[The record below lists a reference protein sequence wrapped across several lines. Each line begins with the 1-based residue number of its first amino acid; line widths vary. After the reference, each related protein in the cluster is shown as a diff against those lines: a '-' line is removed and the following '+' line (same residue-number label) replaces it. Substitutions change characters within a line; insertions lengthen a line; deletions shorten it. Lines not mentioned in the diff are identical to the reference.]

1 MIDLT
6 RKVSPTIKA
15 PIVLFTYYNPIYQR
29 GFENFVEEIASAGA
43 KGLLVPDI
51 PLEETAKL
59 SEICTANGLDLVLLS
74 TPTTPVE
81 RMERIAEASNGFIY
95 LVSVTGVTGV
105 RTGVESRVEELV
117 AKLKKVTDKPVCVGF
132 GISKEEQAQQVV
144 RWAPTASSW
153 DPRSSRRSE
162 RRLPRRRGS
171 RGWLR
176 SPRNSG
182 PGPTGAAP
190 GAAVGSSPSSSAVSD
205 AREGRESE
213 RMWSARA
220 RCEGCT
226 TCTNPSER
234 YVNQLTVSAR
244 AADARRL
251 CIRGVGGLN
260 ARGHSMVAPAR
271 GASSDVRRAWR
282 RAKSAASSAMR
293 RLGRTWGWSSSSSS
307 ASPGSSTRVVVFG
320 DGDEAGEN
328 ASRAGTPRG
337 ARGGASRRCARCH
350 ASPDS
355 PRARRA
361 ARTRRDA
368 PGGATPT
375 ARRADTHPTDV
386 SRRRP
391 RDASASA
398 SP

>member
-1 MIDLT
+1 M
-6 RKVSPTIKA
+6 
-15 PIVLFTYYNPIYQR
+15 
-29 GFENFVEEIASAGA
+29 
-43 KGLLVPDI
+43 
-51 PLEETAKL
+51 
-59 SEICTANGLDLVLLS
+59 
-74 TPTTPVE
+74 
-81 RMERIAEASNGFIY
+81 
-95 LVSVTGVTGV
+95 
-105 RTGVESRVEELV
+105 
-117 AKLKKVTDKPVCVGF
+117 
-132 GISKEEQAQQVV
+132 
-144 RWAPTASSW
+144 
-153 DPRSSRRSE
+153 
-162 RRLPRRRGS
+162 
-171 RGWLR
+171 
-176 SPRNSG
+176 
-182 PGPTGAAP
+182 
-190 GAAVGSSPSSSAVSD
+190 GSSPSSSAVSD

-337 ARGGASRRCARCH
+337 ARGGCLPSMRAVSRLAGFAQGETRGANATRRAGRRYADRAPRGH
-350 ASPDS
+350 ASHGRLPKTPARRVGERLPVTPTTVATARALARGEREPLDRAERLAALAARAASSPRDDS
-355 PRARRA
+355 PRPPRRG
-361 ARTRRDA
+361 R
-368 PGGATPT
+368 
-375 ARRADTHPTDV
+375 
-386 SRRRP
+386 
-391 RDASASA
+391 
-398 SP
+398 

>member
-1 MIDLT
+1 M
-6 RKVSPTIKA
+6 
-15 PIVLFTYYNPIYQR
+15 
-29 GFENFVEEIASAGA
+29 
-43 KGLLVPDI
+43 
-51 PLEETAKL
+51 
-59 SEICTANGLDLVLLS
+59 
-74 TPTTPVE
+74 
-81 RMERIAEASNGFIY
+81 
-95 LVSVTGVTGV
+95 
-105 RTGVESRVEELV
+105 
-117 AKLKKVTDKPVCVGF
+117 
-132 GISKEEQAQQVV
+132 
-144 RWAPTASSW
+144 
-153 DPRSSRRSE
+153 
-162 RRLPRRRGS
+162 
-171 RGWLR
+171 
-176 SPRNSG
+176 
-182 PGPTGAAP
+182 
-190 GAAVGSSPSSSAVSD
+190 GSSPSSSAVSD

-337 ARGGASRRCARCH
+337 ARGGVPPVDARGVTPRRIRPGRDARRERD
-350 ASPDS
+350 ATR
-355 PRARRA
+355 RAALRRPRA
-361 ARTRRDA
+361 ARTRIPRTSPEDARATRRRAPPRDPHHGRHRTRPRA
-368 PGGATPT
+368 RRTRT
-375 ARRADTHPTDV
+375 ARPRRATRRARHA
-386 SRRRP
+386 RRRP
-391 RDASASA
+391 RPGTTPRDPRGEDADDDARRRRSRRIRGAVSCKTCRRPTRRRHA
-398 SP
+398 REPPPRNRPRRLDTRGRTPRPRTRRHLIRA